1 MQFVNST
8 RDSAEHDSHRVF
20 TAEVLPH
27 GLEWAAAAAL
37 AASHAD
43 YPSFRS
49 VFPDPSRRCRAL
61 PPFLA
66 ATVRDAMRFGLV
78 HGVLDESKVLAV
90 ALWLPP
96 AHSRGRPGAS
106 SRRRHTSSA

>member
-1 MQFVNST
+1 MIRNVCS
-8 RDSAEHDSHRVF
+8 R
-20 TAEVLPH
+20 PMCPP
-27 GLEWAAAAAL
+27 GLDWAAAAAL

-43 YPSFRS
+43 YPSFRT

-66 ATVRDAMRFGLV
+66 ATLRDAMRFGFV
-78 HGVLDESKVLAV
+78 HGVLDGSKVLAV

-96 AHSRGRPGAS
+96 GAFPWSAGRTRS
-106 SRRRHTSSA
+106 N